1 MCIRDRG
8 SVLVQTSL
16 ANRTSPVLRGKWV
29 MEVLLGTPPPPA
41 PANVP
46 PLENTAESKNG
57 KAVTTRER
65 MEMHRAD
72 PQCRSCHL
80 FMDPIGLALDN
91 FDVTGR
97 WRVRENGSP
106 LDTRGDFYDGT
117 PVSTPAQLSAVLLK
131 RPVPLVRM
139 LTENLL
145 AFALG
150 RRAEY
155 YDQPAIRAIT
165 RSAEA
170 GEYPVSSLILGVVK
184 SDAFRMS
191 KAEAVPD
198 TAAGRKQ

>member
-1 MCIRDRG
+1 
-8 SVLVQTSL
+8 
-16 ANRTSPVLRGKWV
+16 
-29 MEVLLGTPPPPA
+29 
-41 PANVP
+41 
-46 PLENTAESKNG
+46 
-57 KAVTTRER
+57 
-65 MEMHRAD
+65 
-72 PQCRSCHL
+72 
-80 FMDPIGLALDN
+80 
-91 FDVTGR
+91 
-97 WRVRENGSP
+97 
-106 LDTRGDFYDGT
+106 
-117 PVSTPAQLSAVLLK
+117 
-131 RPVPLVRM
+131 M